1 MADVDYAQFK
11 VKSGKYKDCYCYAKY
26 QDWLDNDIVE
36 CFIEQD
42 YEIARKAKLVRTN
55 MELQDLHIKLTD

>member
-1 MADVDYAQFK
+1 M
-11 VKSGKYKDCYCYAKY
+11 SEKDRSYMGEFGI
-26 QDWLDNDIVE
+26 DNDIVE